1 MVTCDF
7 APLSAYQLSKM
18 RPATPT
24 SVQNHCYFEDE
35 FEDTKEVI
43 RNRKWKTDRQH
54 NGQKKKDKHRSTKH
68 YAENQKSSNMNPTKN
83 RR

>member
-7 APLSAYQLSKM
+7 APLSAYQLSKI

-24 SVQNHCYFEDE
+24 AVQNHCYFEAA
-35 FEDTKEVI
+35 FEDTKGVI
-43 RNRKWKTDRQH
+43 RNRKWKDRQY
-54 NGQKKKDKHRSTKH
+54 NSQKIKDKHRSTKH
-68 YAENQKSSNMNPTKN
+68 YTEKYSSNINPTKN